1 MTPSGSSRGTAAA
14 RVTPYALD
22 ATRHPSAAGNSQRES
37 STTAPARA
45 RARSPRTAIVVP
57 IAQRRPCA
65 NRSRNGPISGAT
77 IAKGSIVSPRNSAT
91 CPRASPVG
99 TWKNSVP
106 ASEIATAASPAALTA
121 CSSIRRESPDAP
133 APSASA
139 ARRACRPTAR
149 PSRPV
154 TRAAPLAPLPT
165 ARPACRARSRGAVPG
180 DGRCAL
186 TPLSCRVPPTPGPAP
201 DLTRG
206 VSMGD
211 DSPVTVTSMTTGR
224 AKPDAVVVSA
234 VDAARAALL
243 EDVPAADVGEHLGVQ
258 VEGERVATHLFA
270 CTRRGYRGWRWS
282 VTVARAS
289 RQKQVTVDEVVL
301 IPSEDAIVAP
311 EWVPYKE
318 RIQPGDL
325 SPGDLLPV
333 EEDDE
338 RLVPTYSFGEDDLTD
353 DDRAQIRAVA
363 RELGLGRVRTLSPEG
378 RDQAAQ
384 RWYDGDAGPDAP
396 LAQAAP
402 EPCRTCG
409 FLLRVSGSLS
419 ETLRRVRQRQRQR
432 RRPGGV
438 VRPRVRR
445 ALGGDAAEEAPAPG
459 DAGARDG
466 HLRRRDRVLLIHR
479 HVALA
484 RRGERLVAPPRPA
497 VPQA

>member
-1 MTPSGSSRGTAAA
+1 M
-14 RVTPYALD
+14 
-22 ATRHPSAAGNSQRES
+22 
-37 STTAPARA
+37 
-45 RARSPRTAIVVP
+45 
-57 IAQRRPCA
+57 
-65 NRSRNGPISGAT
+65 
-77 IAKGSIVSPRNSAT
+77 
-91 CPRASPVG
+91 
-99 TWKNSVP
+99 
-106 ASEIATAASPAALTA
+106 
-121 CSSIRRESPDAP
+121 
-133 APSASA
+133 
-139 ARRACRPTAR
+139 
-149 PSRPV
+149 
-154 TRAAPLAPLPT
+154 
-165 ARPACRARSRGAVPG
+165 
-180 DGRCAL
+180 
-186 TPLSCRVPPTPGPAP
+186 
-201 DLTRG
+201 
-206 VSMGD
+206 
-211 DSPVTVTSMTTGR
+211 
-224 AKPDAVVVSA
+224 
-234 VDAARAALL
+234 
-243 EDVPAADVGEHLGVQ
+243 GEHLGVQ

-419 ETLRRVRQRQRQR
+419 ETFGVCANGNANDDGRVVSFDH
-432 RRPGGV
+432 GCGAHSEV
-438 VRPRVRR
+438 T
-445 ALGGDAAEEAPAPG
+445 LAEEAPAPG
-459 DAGARDG
+459 AAGARDG

-497 VPQA
+497 VPQS